1 MRVVVVG
8 GGIAGPAVA
17 MALHW
22 NGVEAV
28 VLEGRPRSDG
38 REGSYLTVTPNGLDA
53 LEHMGALS
61 LVRDAGFPARR
72 NVMLGSRGQR
82 LGEVGLGE
90 PLHDGTHA
98 VTVKR
103 SLLSMCLAQEAERR
117 GIPIEY
123 DAPVAEVAD
132 HGSSARAT
140 LTDGRTF
147 EGDLLI
153 GADGVHS
160 KVRRAIDPHAP
171 SGRYVGLLNFGG
183 ITRDTHLAEE
193 LPEEAWEFRFAKRAF
208 FGAARTP
215 GRDVVWFVNL
225 PGPEIDRAQRGA
237 ISPDAWHHQLAELF
251 TGDPGPAAELIAAGK
266 LELVAD
272 NVYDLGH
279 VPTWHRGRLV
289 VIGDAAH
296 APSPSS
302 GQGASMALE
311 DAALL
316 TAALRRHPTVEDAL
330 ARFVHQRRPRVE
342 RIVATGARTS
352 SAKTPGPVGR
362 VLRDAILRPVFRYA
376 VTDKSMA
383 WIYDHRIEEVA
394 PARDDF

>member
-1 MRVVVVG
+1 MRAIIVG

-17 MALHW
+17 MALRRT
-22 NGVEAV
+22 GVQAV
-28 VLEGRPRSDG
+28 VLEGRPRSDDS
-38 REGSYLTVTPNGLDA
+38 EGSYLTMTPNGLDA
-53 LEHMGALS
+53 LDHIGALS
-61 LVRDAGFPARR
+61 IVREAGFPARR
-72 NVMLGSRGQR
+72 NVMVGSRDQR
-82 LGEVGLGE
+82 LGEVGLGA
-90 PLHDGTHA
+90 PLADGTCA

-103 SLLSMCLAQEAERR
+103 SLLGVCLAQEAERR
-117 GIPIEY
+117 GITIEY
-123 DAPVAEVAD
+123 DARVVEVAD
-132 HGSSARAT
+132 GSSARAT
-140 LTDGRTF
+140 LADGRTF

-160 KVRRAIDPHAP
+160 MVRRAIDPHAP
-171 SGRYVGLLNFGG
+171 DGRYLGLLNFGG
-183 ITRDTHLAEE
+183 ITRDTHLADA
-193 LPEEAWEFRFAKRAF
+193 LPEEAWEFRFATRAF

-215 GRDVVWFVNL
+215 RRDVVWFVNL
-225 PGPEIDRAQRGA
+225 PGAEIEKSRRGEVSA
-237 ISPDAWHHQLAELF
+237 EAWRRRLVELF
-251 TGDPGPAAELIAAGK
+251 ARDPGPAAELMAAGE

-272 NVYDLGH
+272 NIYDLGH

-316 TAALRRHPTVEDAL
+316 AAALRRYPTVEDAL
-330 ARFVHQRRPRVE
+330 AAFEQQRRPRVE
-342 RIVATGARTS
+342 RIVATGARSS

-362 VLRDAILRPVFRYA
+362 VLRDAILKPVFRFA

-383 WIYDHRIEEVA
+383 WIYDHRIDEVA
-394 PARDDF
+394 PATQ